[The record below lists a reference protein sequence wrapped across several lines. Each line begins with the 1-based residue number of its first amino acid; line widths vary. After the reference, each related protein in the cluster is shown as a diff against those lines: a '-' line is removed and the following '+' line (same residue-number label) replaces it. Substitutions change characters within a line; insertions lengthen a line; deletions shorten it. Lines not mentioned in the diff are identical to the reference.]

1 MGLDLRPLRYFISV
15 AKHLNFTEAS
25 KELYVAQPAVSQ
37 QIAYLEKKVGV
48 KLLHRTK
55 HSVQLTEAGT
65 VFLKDAK
72 EIVKKL
78 DESFVSARQA
88 EKGLIGTINIGLLS
102 VPMRDFLPLLLRKF
116 RRKYPKVIIRLNYYH
131 VGQIVEKLKANELD
145 VAFTLSLGLQ
155 SIGGLEFK
163 TLWTQPH
170 CIIMH
175 QGHPLAN
182 RKSINIGELA
192 QESFV
197 MLERH
202 ESPQGF
208 DLLLAACA
216 NHGFSPKLANTAS
229 RIEAVLM
236 MVDAEMGITILP
248 KYLQL
253 QASPTLRFINIEG
266 DNLKVDVLA
275 SWKKINRNPSLSL
288 FIEELELLL
297 SQNDVSKWLV

>member
-88 EKGLIGTINIGLLS
+88 EEGLIGTINIGLLS

-116 RRKYPKVIIRLNYYH
+116 RRKYPNVIIRLNY
-131 VGQIVEKLKANELD
+131 
-145 VAFTLSLGLQ
+145 
-155 SIGGLEFK
+155 
-163 TLWTQPH
+163 
-170 CIIMH
+170 
-175 QGHPLAN
+175 
-182 RKSINIGELA
+182 
-192 QESFV
+192 
-197 MLERH
+197 
-202 ESPQGF
+202 
-208 DLLLAACA
+208 
-216 NHGFSPKLANTAS
+216 
-229 RIEAVLM
+229 
-236 MVDAEMGITILP
+236 
-248 KYLQL
+248 
-253 QASPTLRFINIEG
+253 
-266 DNLKVDVLA
+266 
-275 SWKKINRNPSLSL
+275 
-288 FIEELELLL
+288 
-297 SQNDVSKWLV
+297 